1 MNAKELV
8 LEKINAAG
16 DLARI
21 YIYMIATGNKFSD
34 ITNFMTKDI
43 ITFISNKSKRSVFK
57 EEDEFTS
64 LDSAIDYFLK
74 GVNTNNYFEKD
85 YKKNIFNELLKLVQ
99 DSKYKK
105 LLEKENIDSLEELI
119 NNNSEVANFLYNE
132 VKSNSTLFK
141 ESYISLN
148 STIADSIDD
157 DVAETLIRGS
167 KKNLK
172 YKILRYLKECSVRA
186 SFIENSGEEIL
197 NDVNNL
203 NTYNTLAKE
212 FSQYTGLC
220 GINQGLKTQREQFY
234 SNIFRIEQYI
244 NKKIRARIS
253 KDSNSSLKGYKFDF
267 IKFITNKGYQNF
279 WINSYENELMDSIN
293 ILDAVV
299 HSPHFNMMYQALAT
313 SHTLLKAIS
322 FKYNKYEDIIRDLLR
337 NNTISSLTKKEDRI
351 VKKFINDLTLR
362 DFFNNNEFIV
372 YPENEEDEFEH
383 YVDVKGTVVS
393 NNDNINLN
401 SPFGRASFK
410 RLMER
415 VIIPRLKAEYP
426 NNEFIKSLILD
437 YEDNRYSLTQFYKL
451 PISLNN
457 LDELDSFKF
466 DEYVKSFNSIKDNVL
481 YGNTIE
487 DLFFAYNLLLNNNS
501 FGPKAFTKVFTD
513 SVKNPKESSLIAQ
526 YSKYES
532 ELPNK
537 DLQYNIQ
544 DLNLRFIGY
553 EGNLFKIDYDYKIKL
568 GNKEIE
574 SLTIDNSLIF
584 PFSDDLA
591 FAYKDTANNLKS
603 QLLDLLYKGQALI
616 ELTCDE

>member
-1 MNAKELV
+1 
-8 LEKINAAG
+8 
-16 DLARI
+16 
-21 YIYMIATGNKFSD
+21 
-34 ITNFMTKDI
+34 
-43 ITFISNKSKRSVFK
+43 
-57 EEDEFTS
+57 
-64 LDSAIDYFLK
+64 
-74 GVNTNNYFEKD
+74 
-85 YKKNIFNELLKLVQ
+85 
-99 DSKYKK
+99 
-105 LLEKENIDSLEELI
+105 
-119 NNNSEVANFLYNE
+119 
-132 VKSNSTLFK
+132 
-141 ESYISLN
+141 
-148 STIADSIDD
+148 
-157 DVAETLIRGS
+157 
-167 KKNLK
+167 
-172 YKILRYLKECSVRA
+172 
-186 SFIENSGEEIL
+186 
-197 NDVNNL
+197 
-203 NTYNTLAKE
+203 
-212 FSQYTGLC
+212 
-220 GINQGLKTQREQFY
+220 
-234 SNIFRIEQYI
+234 
-244 NKKIRARIS
+244 
-253 KDSNSSLKGYKFDF
+253 
-267 IKFITNKGYQNF
+267 
-279 WINSYENELMDSIN
+279 MDSIN

-322 FKYNKYEDIIRDLLR
+322 FKYNKYEDIVRDLLR

-351 VKKFINDLTLR
+351 IKKFINDLTLR

-553 EGNLFKIDYDYKIKL
+553 EGNSFKIDYDYKIKL